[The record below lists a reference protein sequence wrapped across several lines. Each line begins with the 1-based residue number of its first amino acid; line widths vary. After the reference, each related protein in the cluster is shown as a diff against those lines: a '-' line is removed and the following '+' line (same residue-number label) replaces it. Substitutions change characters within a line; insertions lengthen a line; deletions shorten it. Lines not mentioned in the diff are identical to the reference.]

1 VHASPQAR
9 LDAAIAPLQGRI
21 ATPSL
26 VIDLDAVDHNIAAMI
41 HRCGGDVTRWRPH
54 LKTLKQAALLSRLL
68 AHGIRTFKCAT
79 LGELSLALDTIDGE
93 GAAEADVLLAFP
105 VHEAAFRAA
114 LGLAA
119 RHPAATVSFLADSP
133 EHARLLDTWSKGQ
146 PTRTR
151 VLVDVDTGMAR
162 TGTFGARWQAAAPA
176 LVGGLG
182 GLEFVGVHGYDGHLG
197 WGDPAAD
204 TGHDALVA
212 TARAFTDAGA
222 PVGEILTSGSYSYP
236 QALAHPG
243 LGGGPWRHR
252 VAPGTIVLGDRRIH
266 RAAADLGLHQA
277 AFVAARIISRDGAT
291 RVTLDAGTKAIAPDR
306 PAPTC
311 EILGWPELFPLTPS
325 EEHLPVRVGGLA
337 CPPLG
342 LLLWLVPDHVCT
354 TVNLHRAALLIR
366 GAEVVGESPI
376 AGGHGPWLPL

>member
-1 VHASPQAR
+1 MQVLGFEPLVERPAPRGGRGWQQQRLIVQGLREAAAQLPGQGAGGEERRAR
-9 LDAAIAPLQGRI
+9 LAEEVTEDLHPDVGRRGHVGDDDIEFMRGEFGEQRLGAIL
-21 ATPSL
+21 
-26 VIDLDAVDHNIAAMI
+26 
-41 HRCGGDVTRWRPH
+41 
-54 LKTLKQAALLSRLL
+54 AAL
-68 AHGIRTFKCAT
+68 
-79 LGELSLALDTIDGE
+79 
-93 GAAEADVLLAFP
+93 EADVLLAFP

-277 AFVAARIISRDGAT
+277 AFVAARIVSRDGAT